1 MDNRSQIQITEKT
14 TLAEIV
20 SASIGYAEI
29 LDRYDIDYGNNG
41 KMNIGKASSQLGLNC
56 ETVVRELNTK
66 EVSDMVCQNI
76 NEWEVVF
83 LCDFITTNLH
93 VRIRRMLPSIHR
105 LFSSMEKK
113 KLLPR
118 EIGKMAI
125 ELTEDIQSHIQKEQ
139 RMLYPYIRQIA
150 DAVSSRSELHI
161 APFGLISK
169 PIKVLTREH
178 LQLSEILNSLV
189 SFLQGYKE
197 NSVAKESDELIIL
210 LIEFRSSFRLYTH
223 FENNILFP
231 KVISLER
238 RIHKSKTNQL
248 HKKSKST

>member
-1 MDNRSQIQITEKT
+1 MDNRSQIQITDRT

-20 SASIGYAEI
+20 SASISYAEI
-29 LDRYDIDYGNNG
+29 FDRYDIDYGNFG
-41 KMNIGKASSQLGLNC
+41 KMNIYEACSQLGLNC
-56 ETVVRELNTK
+56 DAVVRELRNK
-66 EVSDMVCQNI
+66 VVSDRVCQNI

-93 VRIRRMLPSIHR
+93 VRIRKMLPSIHT
-105 LFSSMEKK
+105 LFRSMEKK
-113 KLLPR
+113 KMLPR
-118 EIGKMAI
+118 EIGKLAV
-125 ELTEDIQSHIQKEQ
+125 ELAEDIQSHIQKEQ

-150 DAVSSRSELHI
+150 GAASTGEELHI

-189 SFLQGYKE
+189 SFLKE
-197 NSVAKESDELIIL
+197 FKEDSFTSESNELIKL
-210 LIEFRSSFRLYTH
+210 LIEFRSNFRLYIH
-223 FENNILFP
+223 FENNILFL
-231 KVISLER
+231 KAISLER
-238 RIHKSKTNQL
+238 RIHKTKRNSL